1 MAVFIGK
8 EVGRNR
14 AKIEECIFH
23 MRIKVI
29 DGVFGSNRAL
39 KASVGSSRNLVV
51 SFALNKAGKN
61 SFASPHSGSRGC
73 IY

>member
-1 MAVFIGK
+1 VAVFIGK

-29 DGVFGSNRAL
+29 GGVLGSDRVL
-39 KASVGSSRNLVV
+39 KASVGSSRNLV
-51 SFALNKAGKN
+51 
-61 SFASPHSGSRGC
+61 ASR
-73 IY
+73 

>member
-1 MAVFIGK
+1 VAVFIGK

-14 AKIEECIFH
+14 AKIEEYIFH
-23 MRIKVI
+23 MTIKVI
-29 DGVFGSNRAL
+29 SRVFGSDRVL
-39 KASVGSSRNLVV
+39 KASVGGSRNLVV
-51 SFALNKAGKN
+51 SFALNKARKS

>member
-1 MAVFIGK
+1 VAVFIGK

-29 DGVFGSNRAL
+29 GGSEGICGELEESSGQFRL
-39 KASVGSSRNLVV
+39 KYPFVQYLPQVTTGGS
-51 SFALNKAGKN
+51 
-61 SFASPHSGSRGC
+61 
-73 IY
+73 

>member
-1 MAVFIGK
+1 VAVFIGK

-29 DGVFGSNRAL
+29 GGVFGSDRVL
-39 KASVGSSRNLVV
+39 KASVDCGELEESSGQFRLKYPFVQYLPQVTTGGS
-51 SFALNKAGKN
+51 
-61 SFASPHSGSRGC
+61 
-73 IY
+73 

>member
-1 MAVFIGK
+1 VAVFIGK
-8 EVGRNR
+8 EVGRNH

-29 DGVFGSNRAL
+29 GGVFGSDRVL

-51 SFALNKAGKN
+51 SFA
-61 SFASPHSGSRGC
+61 
-73 IY
+73 